1 MKKIL
6 RLLTATIILISCS
19 GNTDR
24 DLNSDTTTLTI
35 DTGGL
40 NAPDDTARHVN
51 VDTGAYPAD
60 YTTGAA
66 KTDLRSSKR
75 TVPGGH

>member
-1 MKKIL
+1 
-6 RLLTATIILISCS
+6 
-19 GNTDR
+19 
-24 DLNSDTTTLTI
+24 
-35 DTGGL
+35 L

-51 VDTGAYPAD
+51 VDTGAYPTD
-60 YTTGAA
+60 STTGAA